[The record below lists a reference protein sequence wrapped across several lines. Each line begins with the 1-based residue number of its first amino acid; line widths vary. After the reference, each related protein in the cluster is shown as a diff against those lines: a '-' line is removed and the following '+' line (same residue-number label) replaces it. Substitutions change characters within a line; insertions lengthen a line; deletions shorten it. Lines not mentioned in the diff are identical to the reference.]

1 MDLKKVRIVN
11 NPRSGFLKS
20 PFLIRKTLELALM
33 DAPFEYEF
41 HDTKYAGHA
50 HELAGE
56 AVDNG
61 FDAVVSVGGDG
72 TTNEIGSA
80 LLNTETALGVIP
92 LGSGNGLARG
102 MSIPLGPVRAVKTL
116 INGRIRTIDAG
127 NVNGNTFF
135 IVSGVGLDAS
145 IGKEFN
151 DQQVRGLLPY
161 FTIGFREFFR
171 YKHEVFTLKF
181 DDKEISVPAL
191 FVTFANLR
199 GWGGGAIISP
209 EARPD
214 DGLLDICAV
223 HRASFWYTLF
233 NLPRLFLGGIEKLQK
248 YARYQAKEVTVI
260 REKPGPF
267 HFDGETRDGGT
278 ILKISIIPNALK
290 IIVP

>member
-1 MDLKKVRIVN
+1 MN

-20 PFLIRKTLELALM
+20 PFLIRKTLELSLM

-41 HDTKYAGHA
+41 HDTRYAGHA
-50 HELAGE
+50 HELAKE
-56 AVDNG
+56 AVELG

-80 LLNTETALGVIP
+80 LLYSDTALGIIP

-102 MSIPLGPVRAVKTL
+102 LSIPLGPVRAVKTL
-116 INGRIRTIDAG
+116 INGRIRTMDAG
-127 NVNGNTFF
+127 NVNGNAFF
-135 IVSGVGLDAS
+135 IVTGVGLDAS

-161 FTIGFREFFR
+161 FTIGIREFFR

-181 DDKEISVPAL
+181 DHHEIAVPAL
-191 FVTFANLR
+191 FVTIANLK

-209 EARPD
+209 EAELD

-223 HRASFWYTLF
+223 HRAGFWYTLF
-233 NLPRLFLGGIEKLQK
+233 NLPRLFLGGIEKIQK
-248 YARYQAKEVTVI
+248 YSRYQAKEVTI
-260 REKPGPF
+260 LREKPGPF

-278 ILKISIIPNALK
+278 KIKVTINPNALK
-290 IIVP
+290 VIVP